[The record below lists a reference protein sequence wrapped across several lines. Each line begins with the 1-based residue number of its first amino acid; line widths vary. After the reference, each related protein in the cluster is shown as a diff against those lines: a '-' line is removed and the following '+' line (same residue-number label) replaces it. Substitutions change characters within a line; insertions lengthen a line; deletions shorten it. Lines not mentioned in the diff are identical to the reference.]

1 MEVFK
6 MGSLQM
12 KTRFFA
18 LVTTL
23 AFLAFGSPGWA
34 AITANS
40 IVTTQTPKAYKAQI
54 TNASGTAAVNLVNPG
69 TNGTKVISIVCSNT
83 DTSAYN
89 VTFSVLRS
97 STTYFL
103 DTVAIPASAGYSAS
117 APPVSILNTT
127 NIPGIPLDSDGNP
140 YLFLEP
146 TDTLQMANGA
156 TIAAGKAISCHTVAA
171 DF

>member
-1 MEVFK
+1 MR
-6 MGSLQM
+6 SLNM
-12 KTRFFA
+12 KALFFA
-18 LVTTL
+18 PLTALV
-23 AFLAFGSPGWA
+23 FLVFGSAGGA
-34 AITANS
+34 TVTSNS

-54 TNASGTAAVNLVNPG
+54 TNASGTTAVNLVAPG

-97 STTYFL
+97 STTYLL
-103 DTVAIPASAGYSAS
+103 DTVPIPASAGSSAS
-117 APPVSILNTT
+117 APPVSILNAT
-127 NIPGIPLDSDGNP
+127 NIPGIPQDSDGNP

-146 TDTLQMANGA
+146 TDTLQMANGS
-156 TIAAGKAISCHTVAA
+156 TIAIGKAISCHTVAA